1 MQDATFKICIFGD
14 GGVGKT
20 TLISKYLTGVFKGD
34 TTITI
39 GVDFHIK
46 VIRLYGMK
54 VKLQIWD
61 FAGEERFRFL
71 LPGYMRGASGG
82 IFMYDTTRY
91 SSLKHI
97 DDWMKVLNSDVLK
110 TPEQIP
116 IILVGGKIDLEEFR
130 TVDNKEAFK
139 IAKSNHLNGFI
150 ECSAKT
156 GDNVEIIFET
166 IASIMLE
173 KSGLLQPTTDYDH
186 IKISY

>member
-20 TLISKYLTGVFKGD
+20 TLINKYLTGVFKGD

-39 GVDFHIK
+39 GVDFHMK
-46 VIRLYGMK
+46 VVKMYGMK

-97 DDWMKVLNSDVLK
+97 DDWMEALNTDILK

-116 IILVGGKIDLEEFR
+116 IILVGGKTD
-130 TVDNKEAFK
+130 VDSKEAFK
-139 IAKSNHLNGFI
+139 IAKSNNLNGYI

-156 GDNVEIIFET
+156 GENVEIIFET

-173 KSGLLQPTTDYDH
+173 KSGLLQPTSDYDH
-186 IKISY
+186 IIISY